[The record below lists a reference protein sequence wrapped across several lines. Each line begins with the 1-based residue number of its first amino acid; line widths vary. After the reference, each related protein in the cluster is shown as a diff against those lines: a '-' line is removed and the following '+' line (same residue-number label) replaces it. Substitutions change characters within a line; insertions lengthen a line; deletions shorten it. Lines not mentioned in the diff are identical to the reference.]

1 MLTPYYKK
9 VIAGEEDEKSDDDE
23 QLAGDMK
30 ISRPGRLQT
39 CYRKLCHWHLSDER
53 RLDDDNGDGQSD
65 NDGDNN
71 EYDDVGIYQE
81 WW

>member
-1 MLTPYYKK
+1 MLTPYYKE

-39 CYRKLCHWHLSDER
+39 CYRKLCH
-53 RLDDDNGDGQSD
+53 
-65 NDGDNN
+65 
-71 EYDDVGIYQE
+71 
-81 WW
+81 